1 MERLQQEG
9 TLINSVT
16 PKDREARLKRQ
27 SSFRSNYNIHL
38 PKNRRKERLLSTV
51 IKKVAL
57 WRELHAGILVKN
69 SDGTVSKHEYTLD
82 EAAYKTGVS
91 KKSLDDYML

>member
-1 MERLQQEG
+1 M
-9 TLINSVT
+9 
-16 PKDREARLKRQ
+16 
-27 SSFRSNYNIHL
+27 

-57 WRELHAGILVKN
+57 WRELHAGILVRN
-69 SDGTVSKHEYTLD
+69 HDDTVHKYEYTLD
-82 EAAYKTGVS
+82 EAAFKTGVS